1 MKRPRL
7 ERFHCEN
14 ILRADFGVTFQ
25 NLLQHLSG
33 EPECVKIHR
42 KCNRSAMKYIGNAT
56 GWKFLIVKTQYVR
69 KEEEAEEEE
78 RERREELAV
87 RKKNKNP
94 TQRMWGN
101 T

>member
-1 MKRPRL
+1 M
-7 ERFHCEN
+7 
-14 ILRADFGVTFQ
+14 
-25 NLLQHLSG
+25 
-33 EPECVKIHR
+33 

-87 RKKNKNP
+87 RKINKNP
-94 TQRMWGN
+94 TQRMWGKN
-101 T
+101 KDFSSL